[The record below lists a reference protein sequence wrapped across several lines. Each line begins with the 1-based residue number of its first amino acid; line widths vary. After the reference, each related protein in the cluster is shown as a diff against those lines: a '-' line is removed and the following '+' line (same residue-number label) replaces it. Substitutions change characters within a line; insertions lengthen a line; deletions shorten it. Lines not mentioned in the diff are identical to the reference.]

1 MSTRP
6 SAASAERSAATAR
19 QALADA
25 VQFYLTLSPRQ
36 LPSEFLY
43 DPLGSALFEA
53 ICQLPWYRIT
63 TAERALLSAHAA
75 DIFSCVEPVSTVIE
89 LGPGSGD
96 KLATL
101 LGGRTT
107 TRGITAHLIDVSSAA
122 LTQAART
129 LGELGGIVVV
139 PHEA

>member
-6 SAASAERSAATAR
+6 SAASVERSAATAR

-25 VQFYLTLSPRQ
+25 LQFYLTLSPRQ

-63 TAERALLSAHAA
+63 AAERTLLAAHAP
-75 DIFSCVEPVSTVIE
+75 DIFACVEPVSTLIE
-89 LGPGSGD
+89 LGPGSGE

-101 LGGRTT
+101 LGGRTIA
-107 TRGITAHLIDVSSAA
+107 RGI
-122 LTQAART
+122 
-129 LGELGGIVVV
+129 
-139 PHEA
+139 